1 MCAIFGLL
9 DYMGKLTSSQRRQII
24 RELGKA
30 AEVRGT
36 DATGIAFF
44 HEGKLHIQKAPRPAR
59 RMKYRIPEEARYIM
73 GHTRMTTQGSARRN
87 QNNHP
92 FAGKAG
98 DSRFAL
104 AHNGVIF
111 NDLELR
117 RSNSLPTTAIET
129 DSYIAVQLIER
140 QKEVS
145 PHSLRRMA
153 EVLEGH
159 FTFTVLDQE
168 ETMYFIRGDNPLTIW
183 WCPDMGVYLYASTK
197 EILERAA
204 KALGIRWWRKEV
216 IEPDQGTILA
226 IDREGQRSVSRFD
239 DSNLIASWRWYSPP
253 WRSINRQEDEYL
265 SMVMDMGEQLGISR
279 QELGLLSRAGYSA
292 WDMEDLLYD
301 DALRACCLAD
311 ARSELAAW

>member
-1 MCAIFGLL
+1 MCCLFGLV
-9 DYMGKLTSSQRRQII
+9 DTAQYFTRQQKNDI
-24 RELGKA
+24 LHALA
-30 AEVRGT
+30 AASEARGQ
-36 DATGIAFF
+36 DATGVAYR
-44 HEGKLHIQKAPRPAR
+44 HKRALMVHKRPVPGHVFPLQ
-59 RMKYRIPEEARYIM
+59 IPDDAVVVM
-73 GHTRMTTQGSARRN
+73 GHTRLTTQGSEKKN
-87 QNNHP
+87 YNNHP
-92 FAGKAG
+92 FLASAGTE
-98 DSRFAL
+98 SFAL
-104 AHNGVIF
+104 AHNGVIR
-111 NDLELR
+111 NDRLLR
-117 RSNSLPTTAIET
+117 KQEQLPATKIET

-168 ETMYFIRGDNPLTIW
+168 ETMYFVRGDNPLTIW

-239 DSNLIASWRWYSPP
+239 DSNLIASWRWYSPLWKP
-253 WRSINRQEDEYL
+253 INHQEDEYL

-301 DALRACCLAD
+301 DTLRACCLAD
-311 ARSELAAW
+311 ARAELAAW